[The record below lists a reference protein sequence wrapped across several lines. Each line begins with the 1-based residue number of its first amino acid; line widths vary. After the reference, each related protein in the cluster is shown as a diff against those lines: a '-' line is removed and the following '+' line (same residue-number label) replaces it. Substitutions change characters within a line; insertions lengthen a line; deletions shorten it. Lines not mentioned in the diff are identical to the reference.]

1 MIMRVFSRILGAL
14 DVNWVFLASQLM
26 TDKLCLPHT
35 MLMMEKGRAG
45 WGDGSVVR
53 DVSYSF

>member
-1 MIMRVFSRILGAL
+1 MGAL
-14 DVNWVFLASQLM
+14 DVDWVFLASQLT
-26 TDKLCLPHT
+26 TDKLCLLHT
-35 MLMMEKGRAG
+35 MLMMEKVRAG